1 MTTCIVSIADTE
13 EMARTLDRYLR
24 CHFGSRIESYFM
36 TYGRN
41 LLSGSLLRQTDLFI
55 LELLR
60 RDDIGY
66 RAEGI
71 FAAEKWVPIGK
82 RVLIVSGAAKLA
94 AAELSS
100 YWDLATLESL
110 HERVQ
115 RLLERPPVPVR
126 DFVRLKGSF
135 KEYCRPAVDHH
146 RGYPS
151 NRQ

>member
-1 MTTCIVSIADTE
+1 MTACIVSIADTN
-13 EMARTLDRYLR
+13 EMARSLDRYLT
-24 CHFGSRIESYFM
+24 CFFGSRIESYFM

-71 FAAEKWVPIGK
+71 FAAEKWAPIGK
-82 RVLIVSGAAKLA
+82 RVLIVSGAAHSA
-94 AAELSS
+94 AGEHSL
-100 YWDLATLESL
+100 YWDLAAPESL

-115 RLLERPPVPVR
+115 QLLNRPPASLGDV
-126 DFVRLKGSF
+126 VRLRELF

-146 RGYPS
+146 R
-151 NRQ
+151 RQNQVA